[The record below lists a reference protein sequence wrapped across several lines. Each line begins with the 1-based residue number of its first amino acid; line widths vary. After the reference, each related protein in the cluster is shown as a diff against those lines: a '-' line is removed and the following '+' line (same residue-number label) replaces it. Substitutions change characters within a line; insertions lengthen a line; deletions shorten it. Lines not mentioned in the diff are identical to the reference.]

1 MTKEELKALGLT
13 DEQADKI
20 VKDYENY
27 VPKAEHDQQATA
39 LKQAKEEQKRIA
51 KELDTLKKNN
61 ASNEELTKQIEQ
73 MKADADKRQK
83 DYDATIK
90 QMKLDAAVDKSLLTA
105 KAKNAKAVK
114 ALLDLVGAEVGDDG
128 TIKGLDDQLK
138 KLKESDAYLFEPDKP
153 KHKIDGLKPG
163 EGSDPDDGQDLTDQ
177 QIFEQAL
184 NM

>member
-1 MTKEELKALGLT
+1 M
-13 DEQADKI
+13 
-20 VKDYENY
+20 
-27 VPKAEHDQQATA
+27 PKAEHDQQETA

-114 ALLDLVGAEVGDDG
+114 ALLDLGGRRSGRRRQRV
-128 TIKGLDDQLK
+128 KGLDEQLK

-153 KHKIDGLKPG
+153 THKIDGLKPG
-163 EGSDPDDGQDLTDQ
+163 EGSDPDDGKDLTDQ